1 VNQLKCGP
9 ARDAE
14 KSIQVPSIDEIRR
27 IPMPYV
33 GPVDASAGSEST
45 PDSASAIR
53 HVVQGGEASRMPDFL
68 SHADAK
74 ELVRLCRAG
83 RLYEVEAWIRAGR
96 PLTVPREVRTTPLD
110 VALGTGFHSLIE
122 LLLRHEESQE
132 VKNGVLSHA
141 VFLHNPAVVELAI
154 ANGADVTSASFLDVL
169 LTGHRA
175 LVLYFLE
182 RGADAITDHPFAR
195 AFQQLRAKTT
205 IGSYLDCRRIR
216 PDLAE
221 GLQRQADM
229 ALRQFAQEGNLKWV
243 SLLIWAGADPRSP
256 GPTVDD
262 AEDSEWST
270 TALHEACGSGDV
282 NVLKQLRPVQSDDL
296 RGMLERAAEHAN
308 SGALEHL
315 LALGANPNDK
325 PDGGSGALDACLRI
339 LGFEEF
345 DRVEHGD
352 FAIYE
357 ESPQKPSSGRSAIRV
372 LLRHGAVWTP
382 DPSKLDATRRIL
394 YKLEPDL
401 LVELMAQLRAREAG
415 EGTLRILLRVRQL
428 RQFLAF
434 CERRLARPTDAC
446 KTAQTSK
453 PTPQE
458 TPRRRLTHDDRWRV
472 FDAMWSKPMAKV
484 ARRYRMPAVD
494 LRQACKELEIPLPPR
509 GYWSKKKAGEPVP
522 RRPRLTPIK
531 RPFR

>member
-1 VNQLKCGP
+1 M
-9 ARDAE
+9 
-14 KSIQVPSIDEIRR
+14 PS
-27 IPMPYV
+27 P
-33 GPVDASAGSEST
+33 
-45 PDSASAIR
+45 
-53 HVVQGGEASRMPDFL
+53 L
-68 SHADAK
+68 SHADGK
-74 ELVRLCRAG
+74 ELTRLCRTG
-83 RLYEVEAWIRAGR
+83 RLYEVEAWIRNGR
-96 PLTVPREVRTTPLD
+96 SLTVPREVRTRPLD
-110 VALGTGFHSLIE
+110 VAIETGFHSLIE
-122 LLLRHEESQE
+122 LLLRHEESQQI
-132 VKNGVLSHA
+132 KNDVLNRA
-141 VFLHNPAVVELAI
+141 LFMDKPDVVELAI
-154 ANGADVTSASFLDVL
+154 AHGAEIDSVPFLEVL
-169 LTGHRA
+169 LTADRD
-175 LVLYFLE
+175 LVVSFIE
-182 RGADAITDHPFAR
+182 RGADPIGDHPFAR
-195 AFQQLRAKTT
+195 AFHQLRAKTT

-243 SLLIWAGADPRSP
+243 SLLMWAGADPRSR
-256 GPTVDD
+256 GPTVEDMD
-262 AEDSEWST
+262 DSEWST
-270 TALHEACGSGDV
+270 TALHEACESR
-282 NVLKQLRPVQSDDL
+282 NIEVLKRFRPDPSDDL
-296 RGMLERAAEHAN
+296 AGMLERAAHRAN

-325 PDGGSGALDACLRI
+325 PDGGSSALDACLRI
-339 LGFEEF
+339 LGFEEL

-382 DPSKLDATRRIL
+382 DPSKLDTTRRIL

-415 EGTLRILLRVRQL
+415 EGTLRELLRVRQL

-434 CERRLARPTDAC
+434 CERRLARPTDAS
-446 KTAQTSK
+446 KTSQTSK

-484 ARRYRMPAVD
+484 ARRYGMPAVD

-509 GYWSKKKAGEPVP
+509 GYWTKKKAGEPVP
-522 RRPRLTPIK
+522 RRPRLPPIR